1 MKTLFTLFR
10 NNLYFFL
17 PFLLWLAVGG
27 VLLATHSQRD
37 LFLSINGEHS
47 HWGDVIVTGLTYL
60 GDGIMFGVVLF
71 LMLVTQRF
79 RLFFIGLAVL
89 LLVTLIVQVAKHY
102 FNAPRPI
109 IFFGDEASTL
119 VHTVK
124 WVTVHSSC
132 SFPSGHSSAAF
143 GMFSF
148 LALIS
153 SNKKLGIVFV
163 LLALL
168 AGYSRIYLAQH
179 FFADV
184 YVGSIIG
191 TLSTI
196 IVYGFFKFRDTK
208 GSPELCREAL
218 LKANTSAV

>member
-10 NNLYFFL
+10 KNAYFFL
-17 PFLLWLAVGG
+17 PFLLWVIVGG
-27 VLLATHSQRD
+27 VLLATYSQRE

-47 HWGDVIVTGLTYL
+47 NWADVVVTGLTYL
-60 GDGIMFGVVLF
+60 GDGIMFGIVLF

-89 LLVTLIVQVAKHY
+89 LLVTLVVQVAKHY

-109 IFFGDEASTL
+109 SYFGDETATL

-132 SFPSGHSSAAF
+132 SFPSGHSAAAF

-148 LALIS
+148 LAVIS
-153 SNKKLGIVFV
+153 RNKKLG
-163 LLALL
+163 LLLIGMALC
-168 AGYSRIYLAQH
+168 AAYSRIYLAQH

-184 YVGSIIG
+184 YVGSIVG

-196 IVYGFFKFRDTK
+196 TVYGFFKFRDTSS
-208 GSPELCREAL
+208 SPEVCAEAVL
-218 LKANTSAV
+218 QANTTT